1 MMICQENMSKIV
13 IIGLSILGEKNGVKG
28 GEDCIEVEKKLN
40 RCFL

>member
-1 MMICQENMSKIV
+1 MLLCQENMPEKV
-13 IIGLSILGEKNGVKG
+13 TLWLSILDEKNGAKG